1 MIIKKT
7 MTNNTMYI
15 VQELH
20 TFSQSFKVVSYII
33 SFPSISTLNSSTNL
47 LISFFLH

>member
-1 MIIKKT
+1 MHMLAMKN

-20 TFSQSFKVVSYII
+20 AFVFNGIAFHEI
-33 SFPSISTLNSSTNL
+33 CL
-47 LISFFLH
+47 